1 MAKQTGPWADYT
13 TAWSE
18 LTHVLKDMGKRNFDL
33 EKAQTAAREA
43 AIKAAAAINAAVED
57 AKPAARKSGGG
68 TKRDDSR
75 AGIIR
80 RLKAAA
86 KQVGLPTDGHDQ
98 PFSTSKLPA
107 VKAAASFYAKLHTAL
122 LRYEEQEKHTR
133 KDLYVFLKQNIGKA
147 YLTAKQYETVT
158 DASDSEAREVHIPPK
173 DGVKNGNGVN
183 DASRPKAVN
192 PAKSGQTASAERAMT
207 TAQAV
212 TKGIEDAVRQNGD
225 DLIAYIA
232 AKQPKTADKPAKVGN
247 TMTVLA
253 GASKA
258 GSRRARRAARNAK
271 RAG

>member
-13 TAWSE
+13 TAWGE
-18 LTHVLKDMGKRNFDL
+18 FQHVLKDMGKRNFSL

-43 AIKAAAAINAAVED
+43 AIKAAAAINAAVEA
-57 AKPAARKSGGG
+57 AKPAATRKSGGG

-122 LRYEEQEKHTR
+122 LRYEGQEKHTR

-183 DASRPKAVN
+183 DASRPQAVN
-192 PAKSGQTASAERAMT
+192 PAKSGQTASAERA
-207 TAQAV
+207 AKAV
-212 TKGIEDAVRQNGD
+212 AKAV
-225 DLIAYIA
+225 
-232 AKQPKTADKPAKVGN
+232 AKPAPKTEPKAKVGPKTTNKGN
-247 TMTVLA
+247 TMTVLSNS
-253 GASKA
+253 SKS